1 MSGVVVG
8 SKSSS
13 SRAASLV
20 IEPVDRAV
28 LQVRERIVAGG
39 AGKFVLAQHRLLL
52 PGVGEIGRV
61 RRHLAVDPVAAL
73 HGLAAVPPPGDA
85 LGVDHLTL
93 DVHAGDEEAVAG
105 VLEVLEDR
113 ARVLTHE
120 DRVRRVVVD
129 AELVA
134 DAVALADLVERDPH
148 PGRVADVVVE
158 VVARRPAGHRAL
170 LDPILQT
177 AGLGLL
183 EQRHEALLEVDQV
196 LIHRLG
202 LVAADEARH
211 RRHAEQRCGV
221 HHGEHEVVLLAA
233 DRRVLVQHVVEVA
246 DVGDR
251 DTGRVDGREHPL
263 RPHLVERLAQ
273 IERVRDRIEHR
284 FGRDVGERRVQRR
297 GELDAVGVE
306 GDREIEPLLDR
317 PDRDPG
323 RVARGA

>member
-1 MSGVVVG
+1 M
-8 SKSSS
+8 
-13 SRAASLV
+13 
-20 IEPVDRAV
+20 
-28 LQVRERIVAGG
+28 
-39 AGKFVLAQHRLLL
+39 
-52 PGVGEIGRV
+52 

-73 HGLAAVPPPGDA
+73 HGLAAVPPAGDA

-93 DVHAGDEEAVAG
+93 HVHAGDEEAVAG

-113 ARVLTHE
+113 AGVLTHE

-129 AELVA
+129 AELIA

-170 LDPILQT
+170 LHPVLQA

-211 RRHAEQRCGV
+211 RRHAEQGCGV
-221 HHGEHEVVLLAA
+221 H
-233 DRRVLVQHVVEVA
+233 
-246 DVGDR
+246 
-251 DTGRVDGREHPL
+251 
-263 RPHLVERLAQ
+263 RPRA
-273 IERVRDRIEHR
+273 
-284 FGRDVGERRVQRR
+284 
-297 GELDAVGVE
+297 
-306 GDREIEPLLDR
+306 
-317 PDRDPG
+317 
-323 RVARGA
+323 